1 MDIAKSIFSHRDRE
15 GYVGKEDHNVS
26 EIYPVALPDSMC
38 CRNEKW
44 NWQYLKMMWMMITL
58 LKIFLKDLT

>member
-26 EIYPVALPDSMC
+26 KPIIASHI
-38 CRNEKW
+38 K
-44 NWQYLKMMWMMITL
+44 
-58 LKIFLKDLT
+58 LTFAET